1 MNPVLDGEHDINR
14 TEARIPFHHADSL
27 DVGIDTGDGRGD
39 VGNDTFLVLEFEP
52 ELDGK
57 ILVYLGVPPNRH
69 ELFMLVSQFM
79 NVIAGLC
86 VDDDTPASADM
97 TDNRVTWNRF
107 TAFGVSDHQ
116 ALSTHNC
123 KRTLIVRRLDGVH
136 GDQLPGDEVRHL
148 VAEADGGPVGCL
160 GITFEWSDWRNGL
173 FWWIQSVY
181 IDPSYRRQGV
191 FGGLYAHVTEL
202 AKNATD
208 VCGIR
213 LYVEHDNT
221 NAQQTYLS
229 LGMVETHYKLLEVEF

>member
-1 MNPVLDGEHDINR
+1 MTTIFR
-14 TEARIPFHHADSL
+14 RA
-27 DVGIDTGDGRGD
+27 
-39 VGNDTFLVLEFEP
+39 
-52 ELDGK
+52 
-57 ILVYLGVPPNRH
+57 
-69 ELFMLVSQFM
+69 
-79 NVIAGLC
+79 
-86 VDDDTPASADM
+86 TPADVAAIA
-97 TDNRVTWNRF
+97 
-107 TAFGVSDHQ
+107 AFNQAMAQETENKTLPTGTILAGVERMISDQ
-116 ALSTHNC
+116 SL
-123 KRTLIVRRLDGVH
+123 GFY
-136 GDQLPGDEVRHL
+136 L